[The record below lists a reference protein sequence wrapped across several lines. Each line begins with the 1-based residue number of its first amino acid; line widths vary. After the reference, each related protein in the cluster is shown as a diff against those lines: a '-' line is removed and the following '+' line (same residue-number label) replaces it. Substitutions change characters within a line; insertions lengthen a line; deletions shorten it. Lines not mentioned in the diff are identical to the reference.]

1 MVQTK
6 AEQMVALMVYCSD
19 CKQVVSMADLMAV
32 NSAVL
37 KADMMV
43 TRKAGM
49 SAEQKELNLA
59 DLWVDA

>member
-1 MVQTK
+1 MV
-6 AEQMVALMVYCSD
+6 
-19 CKQVVSMADLMAV
+19 V

-37 KADMMV
+37 KADMTV